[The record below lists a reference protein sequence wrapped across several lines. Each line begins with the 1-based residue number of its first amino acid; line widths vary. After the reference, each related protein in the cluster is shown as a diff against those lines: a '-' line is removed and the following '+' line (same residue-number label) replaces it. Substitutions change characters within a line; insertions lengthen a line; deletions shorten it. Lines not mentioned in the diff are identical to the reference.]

1 MPSLSA
7 QSIRTEPARSTIKA
21 PAPLRNRVTSSKAP
35 IRNQEPTDTFNE
47 TGPAVQ
53 SIRTARDVPAAS
65 ASNARSEPA
74 SLQAAKPA
82 TVQSRPIEVNIPVT
96 PSAARGGP
104 KLQPKI
110 KSRTTASQKERLRAV
125 IQSVSAKPA
134 SKFKPLQIVRPPVE
148 KAKQAD
154 PPVLVTVA
162 LAEKPLEIPAGA
174 TKSEI
179 EKVIKA
185 SFLERLYRA
194 NKAAAGRPVLA
205 DDMAFDGLA
214 ANMLDGTQS
223 AENLNVAIRFVVARL
238 HTRFQLGEWQDPVGY
253 PPVQHAQ
260 KLCDGIWVVETNE
273 FMVNKLKP
281 ELEASTTSTKTK
293 IKAKGRGKV
302 KVPVVAKVTHP
313 DVPSIVRYLI
323 VGETGDVISRFEQP
337 LDLFTPFDITLSNF
351 GLRPDWQAYLE
362 SKTDISR
369 CPSTSAVLLDRVRTK
384 HEEDFSQGIARIWL
398 KRMEANLD
406 ADVVRMAKRYVLSN
420 VVLNR

>member
-1 MPSLSA
+1 M
-7 QSIRTEPARSTIKA
+7 
-21 PAPLRNRVTSSKAP
+21 
-35 IRNQEPTDTFNE
+35 RNQESTETFSK

-53 SIRTARDVPAAS
+53 PIRTAPDGPAAS
-65 ASNARSEPA
+65 APNASSVPA
-74 SLQAAKPA
+74 LAQPEKSAPVKP
-82 TVQSRPIEVNIPVT
+82 QQIEVNIPVT

-104 KLQPKI
+104 KVPSKTKPKA
-110 KSRTTASQKERLRAV
+110 TASQKERLRAV
-125 IQSVSAKPA
+125 IQSVSAKPT
-134 SKFKPLQIVRPPVE
+134 SKFRPLQIVRPPVE
-148 KAKQAD
+148 KAKQPD
-154 PPVLVTVA
+154 PPILATVA

-179 EKVIKA
+179 EKIIKA

-194 NKAAAGRPVLA
+194 NKAAAGPPVLA

-214 ANMLDGTQS
+214 ANMLDGSQP
-223 AENLNVAIRFVVARL
+223 AENLNVAMRFVVARL
-238 HTRFQLGEWQDPVGY
+238 HTRFQLGEWQDPVGFA
-253 PPVQHAQ
+253 PVQRVQ

-281 ELEASTTSTKTK
+281 ELETSTTSTKTK

-302 KVPVVAKVTHP
+302 KVPVVAEVTHP

-323 VGETGDVISRFEQP
+323 VGKTGDVISRFEQP
-337 LDLFTPFDITLSNF
+337 LDLFTPSDIALSNF

-406 ADVVRMAKRYVLSN
+406 ADVVRVAKRYVLSN

>member
-1 MPSLSA
+1 M
-7 QSIRTEPARSTIKA
+7 
-21 PAPLRNRVTSSKAP
+21 
-35 IRNQEPTDTFNE
+35 RNQKSTETFSE

-53 SIRTARDVPAAS
+53 PIRTAPDGPAAS
-65 ASNARSEPA
+65 APNASSVPA
-74 SLQAAKPA
+74 LAQPEKSAA
-82 TVQSRPIEVNIPVT
+82 VQPRQIEVNIPVT

-110 KSRTTASQKERLRAV
+110 RSRTTASQKERLRAV

-134 SKFKPLQIVRPPVE
+134 SKFKPLQVVRPPVE

-214 ANMLDGTQS
+214 ANMLDGSQS

-238 HTRFQLGEWQDPVGY
+238 HTRFQLGEWQHPVGH
-253 PPVQHAQ
+253 PPVQYAQ
-260 KLCDGIWVVETNE
+260 KLCDGIWVVKTNE
-273 FMVNKLKP
+273 FMVNKLKS
-281 ELEASTTSTKTK
+281 ELEASTTSASTTSTKTK

-302 KVPVVAKVTHP
+302 KVPVVAEVTHP

-337 LDLFTPFDITLSNF
+337 LDLFTPSDIALSNF

-406 ADVVRMAKRYVLSN
+406 ADVVRVAKRYVLSN

>member
-1 MPSLSA
+1 M
-7 QSIRTEPARSTIKA
+7 
-21 PAPLRNRVTSSKAP
+21 
-35 IRNQEPTDTFNE
+35 
-47 TGPAVQ
+47 
-53 SIRTARDVPAAS
+53 
-65 ASNARSEPA
+65 
-74 SLQAAKPA
+74 
-82 TVQSRPIEVNIPVT
+82 T

-104 KLQPKI
+104 KLPQKI
-110 KSRTTASQKERLRAV
+110 KPKATASQKERLRAV
-125 IQSVSAKPA
+125 IQSVSAKPI
-134 SKFKPLQIVRPPVE
+134 SKFKPLRIVRPPVE
-148 KAKQAD
+148 KAKQPD

-174 TKSEI
+174 TKSKI
-179 EKVIKA
+179 EKIIKA

-214 ANMLDGTQS
+214 ANMLDGSQS

-238 HTRFQLGEWQDPVGY
+238 HTRFQLGEWQDPVGF
-253 PPVQHAQ
+253 PPVQHVQ

-281 ELEASTTSTKTK
+281 ELEASATSTKTK
-293 IKAKGRGKV
+293 TKAKGRGKV
-302 KVPVVAKVTHP
+302 KVPVVTEVTHP

-337 LDLFTPFDITLSNF
+337 LDLFTPSDITLSNF

-384 HEEDFSQGIARIWL
+384 YEEDFSQGIARIWL
-398 KRMEANLD
+398 QRMEANLD
-406 ADVVRMAKRYVLSN
+406 ADVVRVAKRYVLSN